1 MASRADDSSY
11 PRRFGLLRRLTLL
24 AIVLAVVGLPLNHLF
39 GYAILAAAAVI
50 VLAGEVTAR
59 SRPWFL
65 SILLAFIAVS
75 GQIILNPST
84 IEEGH
89 NVFLPDGKN
98 DALVSG
104 LPPDVYRLMA
114 AEFDKAYP
122 PEKRCDPT
130 ATGCWRGLGFP
141 DRVFAFSADGILRGA
156 EMSRRVDNI
165 DFADP
170 VWLRLGFINEL
181 RYNWSGSGHD
191 LARVKRDSRFW
202 MGLHRWQ
209 LGMPFFVT
217 YRFPAPYA
225 GSDLCWKGDVI
236 WEERAE
242 QFTLLSNP
250 LWACRVIEPGDI
262 GRRIYGIAIKPG
274 QLAMSLDPTVTIHL
288 RQALATMLCVFA
300 IVTIVGLLVR
310 WRRRDVILPFTLV
323 ALSLAAIAIDDA
335 SFIGGLRPLDGGDD
349 GLYYQGMGRQIAQYL
364 LAGDIAKALE
374 GGESVFYYG
383 GPGLRYFRALEML
396 IFGDSNLGYLLL
408 VLLLP
413 FVVFALYRRFLPTQW
428 ALALVLLFV
437 AVPVGALF
445 GTSFFHYAKWAARG
459 FADPAA
465 CIFAFSGLLLL
476 IGRKADG
483 PGRGF
488 GIACGAAFL
497 FFLGVFMRPNIA
509 PFTAVMLGGAGIAA
523 LYRREWLRLTG
534 LCIGFLPVTSMAL
547 HNWYFGGVFV
557 PFSGNSTH
565 PLVLVMPPSAYLSA
579 LLDLVRFDFGS
590 DYLARAGKQIIRWL
604 SGPSEL
610 AIMAPLHAL
619 SLVVLVR
626 VMVRTGFDPW
636 LRLIAG
642 ATLAQHAVSL
652 FYVAT
657 PRYHFLSWFCTGLI
671 GVVWFRLEGLALLRS
686 LLPQWWDRIW
696 NNPFNR
702 SIERSLRQFEIVS
715 GLLTFPT
722 RRRVSS

>member
-1 MASRADDSSY
+1 MAQSADDSSF

-24 AIVLAVVGLPLNHLF
+24 ALLLAIVGLPLNNLF
-39 GYAILAAAAVI
+39 GYALLAAATVI
-50 VLAGEVTAR
+50 AFAGEVTAR
-59 SRPWFL
+59 NRPWLL
-65 SILLAFIAVS
+65 SILLAFIAVA
-75 GQIILNPST
+75 GQAVLNPPS

-104 LPPDVYRLMA
+104 LPPDVYRLLA
-114 AEFDKAYP
+114 TEFDKAHP
-122 PEKRCDPT
+122 PEKRCDPV
-130 ATGCWRGLGFP
+130 ANGCWRGLGFP

-156 EMSRRVDNI
+156 EMSRKVDHI
-165 DFADP
+165 DFSDP
-170 VWLRLGFINEL
+170 VWLRLGFINDL
-181 RYNWSGSGHD
+181 RYNWSGPHD
-191 LARVKRDSRFW
+191 LVRAKRDSRFW

-217 YRFPAPYA
+217 YRFPAQYA
-225 GSDLCWKGDVI
+225 GSDLCWRGGVV

-242 QFTLLSNP
+242 QFALLSNP
-250 LWACRVIEPGDI
+250 LWACRTIEPGDI
-262 GRRIYGIAIKPG
+262 GRRVYGVAVKPG

-288 RQALATMLCVFA
+288 RQALATALIVFA
-300 IVTIVGLLVR
+300 VVTIIGLLVR
-310 WRRRDVILPFTLV
+310 WRRRSIILPFTLV
-323 ALSLAAIAIDDA
+323 ALSLFVIAVDDA

-349 GLYYQGMGRQIAQYL
+349 GLVYAGYGSQIAQYL

-374 GGESVFYYG
+374 GREAVFYYG
-383 GPGLRYFRALEML
+383 GPGLRYFRALEMFV
-396 IFGDSNLGYLLL
+396 FGDSNFGFLTL

-413 FVVFALYRRFLPTQW
+413 FIVFALYRRFLPTRW

-437 AVPVGALF
+437 AVPVGTLF
-445 GTSFFHYAKWAARG
+445 GTSFPQYAKWAARG

-465 CIFAFSGLLLL
+465 CIFTFAGLFLL
-476 IGRKADG
+476 IGWKAHG

-488 GIACGAAFL
+488 GVACGAAFL
-497 FFLGVFMRPNIA
+497 LFLGVFMRPNIV
-509 PFTAVMLGGAGIAA
+509 PFTAVMLAGAGLVA
-523 LYRREWLRLTG
+523 LTRREWPRLAG

-557 PFSGNSTH
+557 PFSANSTH

-579 LLDLVRFDFGS
+579 LIDLARFDFGS
-590 DYLARAGKQIIRWL
+590 EYLARGARQIVKWL

-610 AIMAPLHAL
+610 ALMAPLHAL

-642 ATLAQHAVSL
+642 ATLTQHAVSL
-652 FYVAT
+652 FYIAT
-657 PRYHFLSWFCTGLI
+657 PRYHFLSWFCTGLVA
-671 GVVWFRLEGLALLRS
+671 VVWFKVEGIALLRS
-686 LLPQWWDRIW
+686 LLPLWWDRIW

-702 SIERSLRQFEIVS
+702 SIERSLRQFEIIS
-715 GLLTFPT
+715 GLLTFPS
-722 RRRVSS
+722 RRRVSP

>member
-1 MASRADDSSY
+1 MAQSADDSSF

-24 AIVLAVVGLPLNHLF
+24 ALLLAVVGLPLNNLF
-39 GYAILAAAAVI
+39 GYALLAAAAVI
-50 VLAGEVTAR
+50 AFAGEVTAR
-59 SRPWFL
+59 NRPWLL
-65 SILLAFIAVS
+65 SILLAFIAVA
-75 GQIILNPST
+75 GQAVLNPPS

-104 LPPDVYRLMA
+104 LPPDVYRLLA
-114 AEFDKAYP
+114 VEFDKAYP
-122 PEKRCDPT
+122 PEKRCDP
-130 ATGCWRGLGFP
+130 AANGCWRGLGFP

-156 EMSRRVDNI
+156 EMSRKVNHI
-165 DFADP
+165 DFSDP
-170 VWLRLGFINEL
+170 VWLRLGFINDL
-181 RYNWSGSGHD
+181 RYNWSGPHD
-191 LARVKRDSRFW
+191 LVRAKRDSRFW

-217 YRFPAPYA
+217 YRFPAQYA
-225 GSDLCWKGDVI
+225 GSDLCWRGDVI

-242 QFTLLSNP
+242 QFSLLSNP
-250 LWACRVIEPGDI
+250 LWACRTIVPDDVGK
-262 GRRIYGIAIKPG
+262 RVYGVAVKPG

-288 RQALATMLCVFA
+288 RQALATALTVFA
-300 IVTIVGLLVR
+300 IVTIIGLLVR
-310 WRRRDVILPFTLV
+310 WRRRSIILPFTLV
-323 ALSLAAIAIDDA
+323 ALSLFVIAVDDA

-349 GLYYQGMGRQIAQYL
+349 GLVYAGYGSQIAQYL

-374 GGESVFYYG
+374 GREAVFYYG
-383 GPGLRYFRALEML
+383 GPGLRYFRALEMFV
-396 IFGDSNLGYLLL
+396 FGDSNFGYLTLA
-408 VLLLP
+408 LLLP
-413 FVVFALYRRFLPTQW
+413 FIVFALYRRFLPTRW

-437 AVPVGALF
+437 AIPVGTLF
-445 GTSFFHYAKWAARG
+445 GTSFPQYAKWAARG

-465 CIFAFSGLLLL
+465 CIFAFAGLLLL
-476 IGRKADG
+476 IGWKAHG

-488 GIACGAAFL
+488 GVACGAAFL
-497 FFLGVFMRPNIA
+497 LFLGVFMRPNIV
-509 PFTAVMLGGAGIAA
+509 PFTAVMLAGAGLVA
-523 LYRREWLRLTG
+523 LTRREWLRLAG

-557 PFSGNSTH
+557 PFSANSTH

-579 LLDLVRFDFGS
+579 LIDLVRFDFGS
-590 DYLARAGKQIIRWL
+590 EYLARGARQIVKWL

-610 AIMAPLHAL
+610 ALMAPLHAL

-642 ATLAQHAVSL
+642 ATLTQHAVSL
-652 FYVAT
+652 FYIAT
-657 PRYHFLSWFCTGLI
+657 PRYHFLSWFCTGLVA
-671 GVVWFRLEGLALLRS
+671 VVWFKVEGIALLRG
-686 LLPQWWDRIW
+686 LLPLWWDRIW

-702 SIERSLRQFEIVS
+702 SIERSLRQFEIIS
-715 GLLTFPT
+715 GLLTFPS
-722 RRRVSS
+722 RRRVSP